1 MSTTGIV
8 TMGRSSALGTARRTP
23 QRRAVHP
30 AVYTA
35 VGVLILA
42 IMLFPVY
49 WMVNA
54 SLQPSGNTLSADF
67 LPLNPSFAGYEKA
80 IADQGGHL
88 LTSLIVSTGTVV
100 LTLAIAA
107 PAAYALAQFRFRWIN
122 LALLALLIAQMIPG
136 IVIANALYSAYN
148 DLGLLNSIPG
158 LILADASHAI
168 PFAILIM
175 RASMQALPPSLVEA
189 ARVDGAGLVRSFV
202 SIVVPVSRNSL
213 ITAGLF
219 AFLFS
224 WSDFLF
230 ALTLTTSEEVR
241 PVTLGIYTYLGS
253 QVSNW
258 SAVIGHGRPVLPPRD
273 RAARARP
280 TLHRGRRHRRRGQV
294 TPPLPLLPKDIP

>member
-1 MSTTGIV
+1 MTTTSIV
-8 TMGRSSALGTARRTP
+8 TGGRQTRRFAP
-23 QRRAVHP
+23 VGQRRHHGDRRHLG
-30 AVYTA
+30 YTV
-35 VGVLILA
+35 VGVIILA

-54 SLQPSGNTLSADF
+54 SLQPSGNTLTGDF
-67 LPLNPSFAGYEKA
+67 FPVNPSFAGYEKA

-88 LTSLIVSTGTVV
+88 VTSLVISLGTVV
-100 LTLAIAA
+100 LSLAIAA
-107 PAAYALAQFRFRWIN
+107 PAAYALAQFRFRWISI
-122 LALLALLIAQMIPG
+122 ALLVILIAQMIPG

-168 PFAILIM
+168 PFAILIL
-175 RASMQALPPSLVEA
+175 RASMQTIPPSIVEA
-189 ARVDGAGLVRSFV
+189 ARVDGAGHVRAFV
-202 SIVVPVSRNSL
+202 SIVLPVSRNVL

-230 ALTLTTSEEVR
+230 ALTLTTTEDVR
-241 PVTLGIYTYLGS
+241 PVTLGIYQYLGS

-258 SAVIGHGRPVLPPRD
+258 SAVMATAVLSSLPAILLLVIAQRFI
-273 RAARARP
+273 AAGA
-280 TLHRGRRHRRRGQV
+280 TGGAV
-294 TPPLPLLPKDIP
+294 K